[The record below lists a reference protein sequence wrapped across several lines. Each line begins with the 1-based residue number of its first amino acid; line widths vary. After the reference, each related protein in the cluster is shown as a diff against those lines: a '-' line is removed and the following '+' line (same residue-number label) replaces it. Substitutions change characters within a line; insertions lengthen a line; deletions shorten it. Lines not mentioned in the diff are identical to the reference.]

1 MYRVYLLIFILKMNL
16 IEEWMQYLTKHLRE
30 IKMINDEN
38 QLIQQINS
46 IDDNLEKLERN
57 SNRNID
63 QVGLIWLTI
72 LGYIIYLELIK

>member
-1 MYRVYLLIFILKMNL
+1 
-16 IEEWMQYLTKHLRE
+16 MQYLTKHLRG

-57 SNRNID
+57 SNINSD

>member
-1 MYRVYLLIFILKMNL
+1 
-16 IEEWMQYLTKHLRE
+16 MQYLTKHLRG

-57 SNRNID
+57 SNRNSD

-72 LGYIIYLELIK
+72 LGYIIYLEFVK

>member
-1 MYRVYLLIFILKMNL
+1 
-16 IEEWMQYLTKHLRE
+16 MQYLTKHLRG

-57 SNRNID
+57 SNRNSD
-63 QVGLIWLTI
+63 QVGLIWITI
-72 LGYIIYLELIK
+72 LGYIIYLEFIK

>member
-1 MYRVYLLIFILKMNL
+1 
-16 IEEWMQYLTKHLRE
+16 MQYLTKHLRG

-57 SNRNID
+57 SNRNSD
-63 QVGLIWLTI
+63 QVGIIWLTI
-72 LGYIIYLELIK
+72 LGYIIYLEFIK

>member
-1 MYRVYLLIFILKMNL
+1 
-16 IEEWMQYLTKHLRE
+16 MQYLTKHLRG

-57 SNRNID
+57 SNRNSD
-63 QVGLIWLTI
+63 QVGLIWLTM
-72 LGYIIYLELIK
+72 LGYIIYLEFIK

>member
-1 MYRVYLLIFILKMNL
+1 
-16 IEEWMQYLTKHLRE
+16 
-30 IKMINDEN
+30 MINGEN

-57 SNRNID
+57 SNRNSD

-72 LGYIIYLELIK
+72 LGYIIYLEFIK

>member
-1 MYRVYLLIFILKMNL
+1 
-16 IEEWMQYLTKHLRE
+16 MQYLTKHLRG

-38 QLIQQINS
+38 QLIQHINS

-57 SNRNID
+57 SNRNSD

-72 LGYIIYLELIK
+72 LGYIIYLEFIK

>member
-1 MYRVYLLIFILKMNL
+1 
-16 IEEWMQYLTKHLRE
+16 MQYLTKHLRG

-57 SNRNID
+57 SNRNSD

-72 LGYIIYLELIK
+72 LAYIIYLEFIK

>member
-1 MYRVYLLIFILKMNL
+1 
-16 IEEWMQYLTKHLRE
+16 MQYLTKHLRG

-57 SNRNID
+57 SNRNSD

-72 LGYIIYLELIK
+72 LSYIIYFEFIK

>member
-1 MYRVYLLIFILKMNL
+1 
-16 IEEWMQYLTKHLRE
+16 MQYLTKHLRE

-38 QLIQQINS
+38 QLIQKINS

-57 SNRNID
+57 SNRNSD

-72 LGYIIYLELIK
+72 LGYIIYLEFIK

>member
-1 MYRVYLLIFILKMNL
+1 
-16 IEEWMQYLTKHLRE
+16 
-30 IKMINDEN
+30 MINNEN

-57 SNRNID
+57 SNRNSD

-72 LGYIIYLELIK
+72 LGYIIYLEFIK

>member
-1 MYRVYLLIFILKMNL
+1 
-16 IEEWMQYLTKHLRE
+16 MQYLTKHLRG

-57 SNRNID
+57 SNRNSD

-72 LGYIIYLELIK
+72 FGYIIYLEFIK

>member
-1 MYRVYLLIFILKMNL
+1 
-16 IEEWMQYLTKHLRE
+16 MQYLTKHLRG

-57 SNRNID
+57 SNRNSD

-72 LGYIIYLELIK
+72 LGYIIYLEFIK

>member
-1 MYRVYLLIFILKMNL
+1 
-16 IEEWMQYLTKHLRE
+16 
-30 IKMINDEN
+30 MINDEN

-57 SNRNID
+57 SNRNSD

-72 LGYIIYLELIK
+72 LGYIIYLEFIK